1 VDFDSDMLK
10 RVAAFALSAAAMC
23 TPAFAQAPA
32 TVQAEWPTQ
41 PVKIIVPFSPG
52 TGMDILARTLQPR
65 LGDAWRQ
72 AVVIENKPGASGNL
86 GAAQAAK
93 ASPDGHTLV
102 MGASTLIIN
111 TTLYKDMPYDPLTDL
126 APVGLAANAS
136 LLLVAHPNLGVH
148 SVAELVARA
157 KANPGALN
165 YGSPGIATPHHLAM
179 ELFKLRA
186 GIDLAHIPF
195 SATGPAV
202 TQLLGGEVPL
212 MFLPVHVAIAHVK
225 AGRLVALANG
235 GARRSPLAPDVPT
248 LGELGLRDADTDIW
262 YALWAPAKTPPA
274 VLNRINADMNRA
286 LAQPDVR
293 ATLAAQGMEVMTGT
307 PAELGDRMVKEAAR
321 WAQVVKTAHIRA
333 E

>member
-1 VDFDSDMLK
+1 MARRFLTLFMLFC
-10 RVAAFALSAAAMC
+10 VALAASA
-23 TPAFAQAPA
+23 Q
-32 TVQAEWPTQ
+32 EWPTQ

-52 TGMDILARTLQPR
+52 TGMDILARTLQPK
-65 LGDAWRQ
+65 LADAWHQ

-93 ASPDGHTLV
+93 ATPDGHTLV

-111 TTLYKDMPYDPLTDL
+111 TTLYRDMPYDPLTDL
-126 APVGLAANAS
+126 APIGLAANAS
-136 LLLVAHPNLGVH
+136 LLLVAHPKLGVN

-157 KANPGALN
+157 KAQPGALN
-165 YGSPGIATPHHLAM
+165 YASPGIATPHHLAM
-179 ELFKLRA
+179 ELFKWRA

-212 MFLPVHVAIAHVK
+212 MFLPVHVAIANVK

-235 GARRSPLAPDVPT
+235 GGKRSPLAPDVPT

-262 YALWAPAKTPPA
+262 YALWAPARTPPA
-274 VLNRINADMNRA
+274 ILNRINADMNRA
-286 LAQPDVR
+286 LASAEVR
-293 ATLAAQGMEVMTGT
+293 ATLSAQGMEVLTGT
-307 PAELGDRMVKEAAR
+307 PADLGERMRTEASR
-321 WAQVVKTAHIRA
+321 WAQVVKAANIRP

>member
-1 VDFDSDMLK
+1 MARRTFL
-10 RVAAFALSAAAMC
+10 RLVACATL
-23 TPAFAQAPA
+23 APA
-32 TVQAEWPTQ
+32 LAIAQGTAPAAPEWPSQ

-52 TGMDILARTLQPR
+52 TGMDILARTLQPK
-65 LGDAWRQ
+65 LAEGWRQ
-72 AVVIENKPGASGNL
+72 ALVIENKPGASGNL

-93 ASPDGHTLV
+93 SAPDGYTLV

-111 TTLYKDMPYDPLTDL
+111 TTLYRDMPYNPLTDL
-126 APVGLAANAS
+126 APIGLAANAS
-136 LLLVAHPNLGVH
+136 LLLVAHPRLGVK
-148 SVAELVARA
+148 SVAELVERARA
-157 KANPGALN
+157 KPGTLN
-165 YGSPGIATPHHLAM
+165 YASPGIATPHHLAM
-179 ELFKLRA
+179 ELFKARA

-212 MFLPVHVAIAHVK
+212 MFLPVHVAIPHVK

-235 GARRSPLAPDVPT
+235 GVKRSPLAPEVPT

-286 LAQPDVR
+286 LGAQDVR
-293 ATLAAQGMEVMTGT
+293 ATLSAQGMEVVTGT
-307 PAELGDRMVKEAAR
+307 PADLAARMTAEAAR
-321 WAQVVKTAHIRA
+321 WSQVVKAANIRP

>member
-1 VDFDSDMLK
+1 MDFDSDMLK
-10 RVAAFALSAAAMC
+10 RVVAFTLSAALMG
-23 TPAFAQAPA
+23 TPALAQAPA
-32 TVQAEWPTQ
+32 APQAEWPTQ

-65 LGDAWRQ
+65 LGEAWRQ

-111 TTLYKDMPYDPLTDL
+111 TTLYKDMPYDPITDL

-136 LLLVAHPNLGVH
+136 LLLVAHPKLGVH
-148 SVAELVARA
+148 SVAELIARA

-195 SATGPAV
+195 SATGPAL

-235 GARRSPLAPDVPT
+235 GARRSPLAPEVPT

-274 VLNRINADMNRA
+274 VLNRVNADMNRV
-286 LAQPDVR
+286 LAQADVR
-293 ATLAAQGMEVMTGT
+293 ATLAAQGMEVVTST
-307 PAELGDRMVKEAAR
+307 PAELADRMVKEAAR
-321 WAQVVKTAHIRA
+321 WAQVVKTANIRA